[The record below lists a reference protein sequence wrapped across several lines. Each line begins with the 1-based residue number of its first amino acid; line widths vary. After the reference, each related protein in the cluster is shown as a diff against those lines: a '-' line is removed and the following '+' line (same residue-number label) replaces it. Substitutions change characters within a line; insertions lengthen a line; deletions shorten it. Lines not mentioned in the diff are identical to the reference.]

1 MGSFFDPSLTIHSLP
16 YKSYKYENVLKE
28 QLLIAYLSKG
38 AVTISEVADMPIP
51 DRKIILT
58 TLRQVQDAIKRN
70 AEERAESRKFR
81 SSPGSKF

>member
-1 MGSFFDPSLTIHSLP
+1 LTIHNLP

>member
-1 MGSFFDPSLTIHSLP
+1 MESFFDPSLTIHNLP

-51 DRKIILT
+51 DRKIILS
-58 TLRQVQDAIKRN
+58 TLRQVQDAMKRN
-70 AEERAESRKFR
+70 AEEQAERRRLKGT
-81 SSPGSKF
+81 PGSKL